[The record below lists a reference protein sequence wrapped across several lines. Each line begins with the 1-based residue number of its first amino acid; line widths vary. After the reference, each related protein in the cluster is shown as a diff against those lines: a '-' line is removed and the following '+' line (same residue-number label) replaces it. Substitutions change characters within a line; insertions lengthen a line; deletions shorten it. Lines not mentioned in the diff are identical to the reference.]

1 MKLLFVNGCIS
12 QRGEESRTLVLARTF
27 LDAWQARHP
36 EAEVETVEPE
46 ALLALK
52 PFAPEVLNDRDAL
65 AGIRCFDAP
74 VYDLARQFRAADRV
88 VVAAPFWDLTFPA
101 ALKVYLEWA
110 SMLGITFRYTQ
121 EGEQV
126 GMSRA
131 RELVFI
137 TTAGGPLEG
146 QNYGFDYLK
155 GLAGMFGIPSA
166 RCLSAQEL
174 DIQGNDQ
181 EAILR
186 EARERA
192 AQLVNLI

>member
-1 MKLLFVNGCIS
+1 MKRILFVNACM
-12 QRGEESRTLVLARTF
+12 RGPEQSRTWRLCRTF
-27 LDAWQARHP
+27 LDACRARWPGAEIVERDLTAAPLPVLTAQLDGARH
-36 EAEVETVEPE
+36 AR
-46 ALLALK
+46 LAQS
-52 PFAPEVLNDRDAL
+52 PGDPMFAPAREM
-65 AGIRCFDAP
+65 AGAELVVIGAP
-74 VYDLARQFRAADRV
+74 YWDLA
-88 VVAAPFWDLTFPA
+88 FPA

-110 SMLGITFRYTQ
+110 SMLGVTFRYTQ

-131 RELVFI
+131 GELVFI

-155 GLAGMFGIPSA
+155 GLAAMFGIPSA

-174 DIQGNDQ
+174 DIQGNDP

-186 EARERA
+186 EAQERA
-192 AQLVNLI
+192 AALAAEL